1 MATVSIINPF
11 VHRSF
16 IFNRDPTPADSS
28 KQLTRWFHSSGM
40 VLAVLAP
47 VAFVASPSVISMP
60 VDLALGILFPFHSH
74 VALNFV
80 ITDYVPK
87 AARGPA
93 RAALLAAT
101 VIAAAGLLK
110 LNIEGPGLTDSI
122 KSLWRAPKDNKESK

>member
-1 MATVSIINPF
+1 MLVFFTIS
-11 VHRSF
+11 
-16 IFNRDPTPADSS
+16 TTADSS

-110 LNIEGPGLTDSI
+110 LNIEGPGLTDSV
-122 KSLWRAPKDNKESK
+122 KSLWRAPKDNKDSK